1 VRLVLAAMLVLLAVP
16 TAALAG
22 TAELRQVALPYGTG
36 ADLVYRAAPG
46 ERNQVQVSVEQGPVE
61 GGVVRLEDSV
71 GITPGP
77 GCRPP
82 DDMST
87 TAVTCGFD
95 DFLSSI
101 RIRLG
106 DGDDSAAL
114 EGYADYAELE
124 GASGNDS
131 LRGSDFLG
139 SRIRLAGGAG
149 NDRMAAGGYEVVFD
163 EGRHANGSD
172 SVTGLRSTAQQPG
185 SVWVDYGARR
195 RSIHADLAG
204 DRDDGERGERD
215 RIAGGIDS
223 IRGGSGDD
231 RLVGG
236 AGADALVGGRGT
248 DVLAGRAGEDRLVA
262 TILSRRRTLPGSL
275 ALSGRTGDRLSGG
288 GGIDFLEGSAGPNVL
303 VGGGGADL
311 IWAMGGSD
319 RIRAADGD
327 VDEID
332 CGNGRDGIR
341 EDPIDFRRQ
350 CERTR
355 SMLEGAVPLSLELFD
370 PDKTYD
376 PRVPYRALIT
386 LRCSGTR
393 GPPCS
398 GSAGLEL
405 DGASLGEGRFRVP
418 RDINDYAEEADVMI
432 MVSEE
437 VAQLIQRGD
446 PRVTV
451 VVSRDQGI
459 PRELRVGPAQLRRGM
474 IGPPAAPLRWWR

>member
-1 VRLVLAAMLVLLAVP
+1 MRLVVAAMLVLHAVP

-36 ADLVYRAAPG
+36 ADLVYRAVPG
-46 ERNQVQVSVEQGPVE
+46 ERNQVHVSAEQGPAE
-61 GGVVRLEDSV
+61 GGVVRLEDTAGV
-71 GITPGP
+71 TPGP
-77 GCRPP
+77 GCRRP
-82 DDMST
+82 DETSG
-87 TAVTCGFD
+87 TAVTCSFD
-95 DFLSSI
+95 DFMNSV
-101 RIRLG
+101 RIQVR
-106 DGDDSAAL
+106 DGDDTAAF
-114 EGYADYAELE
+114 EGQAEYTELA
-124 GASGNDS
+124 GGSGDDS
-131 LRGSDFLG
+131 LRGGDVFTF
-139 SRIRLAGGAG
+139 RIRLAGGAG
-149 NDRMAAGGYEVVFD
+149 NDRMWATGYEVVFD
-163 EGRHANGSD
+163 EGRRPNGSD
-172 SVTGLRSTAQQPG
+172 SMTGPRTSEQLPSA
-185 SVWVDYGARR
+185 WVDYGARR

-223 IRGGSGDD
+223 IRGGWGDD

-248 DVLAGRAGEDRLVA
+248 DVLAGRAGDDALVA
-262 TILSRRRTLPGSL
+262 TILSRRRTLPG
-275 ALSGRTGDRLSGG
+275 ALVLPGRTADRVSGG
-288 GGIDFLEGSAGPNVL
+288 GGIDFLEGSAGPNLL
-303 VGGGGADL
+303 VGGGGADV

-319 RIRAADGD
+319 LVRAADGD
-327 VDEID
+327 VDEVH
-332 CGNGRDGIR
+332 CGDGRDGIR
-341 EDPIDFRRQ
+341 EDRIDFRRQ
-350 CERTR
+350 CERTT

-370 PDKTYD
+370 PDRNYD

-393 GPPCS
+393 GSPCS

-405 DGASLGEGRFRVP
+405 EGASLGERRFRVP
-418 RDINDYAEEADVMI
+418 RETNDYFAEANVMI

-451 VVSRDQGI
+451 VASRDGAN